1 MSTND
6 TVIIYGIWIPNK
18 GWLRDDKG
26 NVFGD
31 ENKVKCQEVA
41 KLIGQ
46 HAKVLFLDDAIVNL
60 EREYLAQEKRKW
72 HISKIYSILK
82 PK

>member
-6 TVIIYGIWIPNK
+6 TVIIYGIWIPSK

-26 NVFGD
+26 NIFGD

-46 HAKVLFLDDAIVNL
+46 RSKVFFIDDAIQNL
-60 EREYLAQEKRKW
+60 EKEYLAQEKRKW

-82 PK
+82 LK